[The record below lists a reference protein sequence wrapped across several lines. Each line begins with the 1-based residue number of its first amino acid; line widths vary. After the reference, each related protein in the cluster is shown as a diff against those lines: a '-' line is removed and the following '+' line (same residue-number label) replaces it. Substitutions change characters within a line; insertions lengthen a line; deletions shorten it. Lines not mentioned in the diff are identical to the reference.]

1 MDDVISSSS
10 ALLISGGNPAGS
22 EENVEVLVPSTGY
35 QCQLRKVWKL
45 LKIFGGMFRRNLP
58 DRRYGHSQ
66 TGLTLCG
73 GGPGGQ
79 EIRDW
84 CLTWEGGDWVR
95 SHHLSY
101 SRIYHSTWLSP
112 LWILLLGS
120 NTAELLHSNGT
131 TSVLF
136 YLQIQFR

>member
-1 MDDVISSSS
+1 MMD
-10 ALLISGGNPAGS
+10 
-22 EENVEVLVPSTGY
+22 
-35 QCQLRKVWKL
+35 
-45 LKIFGGMFRRNLP
+45 LP

-66 TGLTLCG
+66 AGLSLCG
-73 GGPGGQ
+73 GGVDEESRGS
-79 EIRDW
+79 
-84 CLTWEGGDWVR
+84 CLTWEREDWVR
-95 SHHLSY
+95 SHHLQY

-112 LWILLLGS
+112 LGILLMGS